1 MRTMTQTPS
10 AEALAQSRSVVLDL
24 SRLPLIFTRWP
35 VAGPTELELQ
45 QYCDALSEVVLRG
58 EPHVFLADTTGCRLP
73 SPQQVRM
80 LLELQRRVEPHS
92 RCLAQA
98 FVSDSAAMNAVFHSL
113 RWLHLTKQAWC
124 VSPTVPAAEDWL
136 RGYLRF

>member
-1 MRTMTQTPS
+1 M
-10 AEALAQSRSVVLDL
+10 
-24 SRLPLIFTRWP
+24 FTRWP
-35 VAGPTELELQ
+35 AAGPTELELQ
-45 QYCDALSEVVLRG
+45 RYCDALSEVVLRG

-113 RWLHLTKQAWC
+113 RWLHLTKQAWR
-124 VSPTVPAAEDWL
+124 VLPTVAAAEDWL